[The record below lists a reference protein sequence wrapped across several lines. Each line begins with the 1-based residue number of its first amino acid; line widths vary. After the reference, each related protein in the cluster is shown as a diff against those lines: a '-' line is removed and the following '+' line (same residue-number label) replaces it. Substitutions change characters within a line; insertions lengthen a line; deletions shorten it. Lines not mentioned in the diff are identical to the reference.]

1 MLNEIDQE
9 GTDFALQ
16 QVANSPRRAPPPA
29 KFSVWG
35 TASAVPRGAAAATNE
50 SLAFGADVV
59 GALGTFNLG
68 TNVPEGASVLADAAG
83 GFGAPE
89 DVRRQAQREI
99 LSGEAASSAVG
110 DTLRDYG
117 RWYRPDPV
125 TASTAEKMVFDF
137 SRFATKAVG
146 YSVLGGPM
154 AGAAMTGADEGIAAS
169 DELRRE
175 GVDAATRVAVGAVTA
190 ATAAAGVAL
199 PVAGKTVAGT
209 VGLTALGGPISFV
222 GQQAATKTILNNAG
236 YEDLAMQYD
245 PLDPV
250 GLFVSTLVPAGFG
263 AFALRGA
270 ARRARAAQPVAEAAP
285 IAPDAAPQQTQVSQA
300 VSEAFPREAVD
311 AARVRLAMEEQ
322 QSKSLVD
329 PTDTRGVAEEARALD
344 KASEQLARGERV
356 NVTDVAPKF
365 DVPVTESPAFRNWF
379 SESKVVDDVGQPLVV
394 YHGTRKDIQQFSR
407 EGESVF
413 DYGGAPDSGG
423 IFFTSRPADAEYY
436 AGRQSGANIV
446 PAYLSIEN
454 PKRIP
459 VMRSLEDQAKAL
471 EQAKADGY
479 DGAIIGDDEFV
490 VFSPEQI
497 KSAIGNSGRFDPTSG
512 SLTDPLAEFAGQ
524 IMRAVDAVREEAKS
538 AGLLRQ
544 PRPEPVK
551 TTEPEGDAAVTAS
564 TKPGETTEAA
574 PSGTEAASPEAAAAE
589 TSMAGARL
597 AEIQRDFPDLE
608 VMMDGMEKPMRLSH
622 FLQQVKAQADEELAE
637 APLYEVAVQCAL
649 TNGT

>member
-16 QVANSPRRAPPPA
+16 QIANSPRRAPPPA

-35 TASAVPRGAAAATNE
+35 TASALPRGAAAATNE

-125 TASTAEKMVFDF
+125 TAHAAEKMVFDF

-154 AGAAMTGADEGIAAS
+154 AGAALTGADEGITAS
-169 DELRRE
+169 DDLRRE
-175 GVDAATRVAVGAVTA
+175 GVDAATRVAVGAITG

-199 PVAGKTVAGT
+199 PVAGKTVVGT
-209 VGLTALGGPISFV
+209 VGLTAVGGPISFV
-222 GQQAATKTILNNAG
+222 GQQAATRAILNNAG
-236 YEDLAMQYD
+236 YEELAMQYD

-263 AFALRGA
+263 AFALRSS
-270 ARRARAAQPVAEAAP
+270 ARRARTAQPVAGDAP
-285 IAPDAAPQQTQVSQA
+285 PAPDAAPQQTQVSQA

-311 AARVRLAMEEQ
+311 AARVRLAIEEQ

-329 PTDTRGVAEEARALD
+329 PADTRGVAAEARALD

-356 NVTDVAPKF
+356 DVTDVAPRF
-365 DVPVTESPAFRNWF
+365 DVPVADSPAFRNWF
-379 SESKVVDDVGQPLVV
+379 GESKVVDDTGKPLVV
-394 YHGTRKDIQQFSR
+394 YHGTGSDITQFDPDRSR
-407 EGESVF
+407 
-413 DYGGAPDSGG
+413 DAG
-423 IFFTSRPADAEYY
+423 IWFTPEQGMAGLY
-436 AGRQSGANIV
+436 AGNLPGANIMPV
-446 PAYLSIEN
+446 YVRLLNPYEASVGDSRFGSIE
-454 PKRIP
+454 
-459 VMRSLEDQAKAL
+459 KAL
-471 EQAKADGY
+471 DGGH
-479 DGAIIGDDEFV
+479 DGLIVRDENGDISSLMV
-490 VFSPEQI
+490 LHPEQI

-512 SLTDPLAEFAGQ
+512 SLTDPLTEFAGQ
-524 IMRAVDAVREEAKS
+524 IMRAVDAVREEAKG

-551 TTEPEGDAAVTAS
+551 TTEPEGDAAVTTP
-564 TKPGETTEAA
+564 TKPGETTEAS
-574 PSGTEAASPEAAAAE
+574 PGEIETASPEAASAE

-608 VMMDGMEKPMRLSH
+608 VMMDGMEKPMRLSD

-637 APLYEVAVQCAL
+637 APLYEAAVQCAL
-649 TNGT
+649 TNGM